1 MLLYL
6 ALIVQVV
13 WNTTTKGYL
22 SLLINVMSGSTRP
35 NRLCACRVGRAYIP
49 NDRSLDTPAQVCA

>member
-6 ALIVQVV
+6 ALIVQVD

-35 NRLCACRVGRAYIP
+35 NRLLHAESGEHTFQTIDC
-49 NDRSLDTPAQVCA
+49 